1 MQQAGHKVEERADNS
16 TETTENWRKR
26 LTFRAWH
33 RGTREMDLLIGS
45 FAEAHINSFERA
57 DLAIFE
63 EILINND
70 PDVYDWMTGRI
81 VPPAELKSRVLDLLL
96 AHKFAK

>member
-1 MQQAGHKVEERADNS
+1 MQQTEKQVQNVEE
-16 TETTENWRKR
+16 TVENWRKR

-45 FAEAHINSFERA
+45 FADKYINSFDRA

-63 EILINND
+63 EVLINND
-70 PDVYDWMTGRI
+70 PDVYDWIIGRQKA
-81 VPPAELKSRVLDLLL
+81 PEELKSRVLDLLL
-96 AHKFAK
+96 GHQFAK

>member
-1 MQQAGHKVEERADNS
+1 MPQTQPQVE
-16 TETTENWRKR
+16 TIENWRKR

-45 FAEAHINSFERA
+45 FAEKYINGFDKE

-70 PDVYDWMTGRI
+70 PDVYDWIIGRQL
-81 VPPAELKSRVLDLLL
+81 PPPELKSRVLDLLL
-96 AHKFAK
+96 GHKFVE

>member
-1 MQQAGHKVEERADNS
+1 MPQAEKQVES
-16 TETTENWRKR
+16 IENWRKR

-45 FAEAHINSFERA
+45 FAEKYINGFDEA

-70 PDVYDWMTGRI
+70 PDVYDWIIGRQNA
-81 VPPAELKSRVLDLLL
+81 PADLKSRVLDLLL
-96 AHKFAK
+96 DHQFAK

>member
-1 MQQAGHKVEERADNS
+1 MPQTQPQVE
-16 TETTENWRKR
+16 TIENWRKR

-45 FAEAHINSFERA
+45 FAEKHINGFDKD

-70 PDVYDWMTGRI
+70 PDVYDWIIGRQL
-81 VPPAELKSRVLDLLL
+81 PPPELKSRVLDLLL
-96 AHKFAK
+96 GHKFAE

>member
-1 MQQAGHKVEERADNS
+1 MPQTQPQVE
-16 TETTENWRKR
+16 TIENWRKR

-45 FAEAHINSFERA
+45 FAEKHINGFDKD

-70 PDVYDWMTGRI
+70 PDVYDWIIGRQS
-81 VPPAELKSRVLDLLL
+81 PPPELKSRVLDLLL
-96 AHKFAK
+96 GHKFVE

>member
-1 MQQAGHKVEERADNS
+1 MQQAEKQVES
-16 TETTENWRKR
+16 IENWRKR

-45 FAEAHINSFERA
+45 FAEKYINGFDA
-57 DLAIFE
+57 DDLAIFE

-70 PDVYDWMTGRI
+70 PDVYDWIIGRQKA
-81 VPPAELKSRVLDLLL
+81 PDELKSRVLDLLL
-96 AHKFAK
+96 AHQFAK

>member
-1 MQQAGHKVEERADNS
+1 MPQVEKQVES
-16 TETTENWRKR
+16 IENWRKR

-45 FAEAHINSFERA
+45 FAEKYINGFDAA

-70 PDVYDWMTGRI
+70 PDVYDWIIGRQKA
-81 VPPAELKSRVLDLLL
+81 PEELASRVLDLLL
-96 AHKFAK
+96 AHQFAK

>member
-1 MQQAGHKVEERADNS
+1 MQQAEKQVES
-16 TETTENWRKR
+16 VENWRKR

-45 FAEAHINSFERA
+45 FAEKYINGFDVD

-70 PDVYDWMTGRI
+70 PDVYDWIIGRQL
-81 VPPAELKSRVLDLLL
+81 PPMELKSRVLDLLL
-96 AHKFAK
+96 EHKFAE

>member
-1 MQQAGHKVEERADNS
+1 MHQTQPQVES
-16 TETTENWRKR
+16 IENWRKR

-45 FAEAHINSFERA
+45 FADKYIGRFDAD

-63 EILINND
+63 EVLINND
-70 PDVYDWMTGRI
+70 PDVYDWIIGRQM
-81 VPPAELKSRVLDLLL
+81 PPAELKSRVLDLLL
-96 AHKFAK
+96 GHKFAE

>member
-1 MQQAGHKVEERADNS
+1 MHQTEEKVENI
-16 TETTENWRKR
+16 ENWRKR

-45 FAEAHINSFERA
+45 FAEKYIHGFDAD

-70 PDVYDWMTGRI
+70 PDVYDWITGRT
-81 VPPAELKSRVLDLLL
+81 PAPSSLASRVLELLL
-96 AHKFAK
+96 AHRFAE

>member
-1 MQQAGHKVEERADNS
+1 MPQTQPQVE
-16 TETTENWRKR
+16 TIENWRKR

-45 FAEAHINSFERA
+45 FAEKHINGFDKD

-70 PDVYDWMTGRI
+70 PDVYDWIIGRQI
-81 VPPAELKSRVLDLLL
+81 PPPDLKSRVLDLLL
-96 AHKFAK
+96 GHKFVE

>member
-1 MQQAGHKVEERADNS
+1 MPQTQPQVES
-16 TETTENWRKR
+16 TENWRKR

-45 FAEAHINSFERA
+45 FAEKYINDFDRD
-57 DLAIFE
+57 DLIIFE

-70 PDVYDWMTGRI
+70 PDVYDWIIGRQI
-81 VPPAELKSRVLDLLL
+81 PPLELKSRVLDLLL
-96 AHKFAK
+96 GHKFAE

>member
-1 MQQAGHKVEERADNS
+1 MQQSEKQVHNSEE
-16 TETTENWRKR
+16 TIENWRKR

-45 FAEAHINSFERA
+45 FAERYINGFEA
-57 DLAIFE
+57 EDLVIFE

-70 PDVYDWMTGRI
+70 PDVYDWIIGRQKA
-81 VPPAELKSRVLDLLL
+81 PEELKSRVLDLLL
-96 AHKFAK
+96 AHQFAK

>member
-1 MQQAGHKVEERADNS
+1 MPQTQPQVE
-16 TETTENWRKR
+16 TIENWRKR

-45 FAEAHINSFERA
+45 FAEKYINGFDKE

-70 PDVYDWMTGRI
+70 PDVYDWIIGRQL
-81 VPPAELKSRVLDLLL
+81 PPPELKSHVLDLLL
-96 AHKFAK
+96 GHKFAE

>member
-1 MQQAGHKVEERADNS
+1 MPQVEKQVES
-16 TETTENWRKR
+16 IENWRKR

-45 FAEAHINSFERA
+45 FAEKYINGFEA
-57 DLAIFE
+57 EDLAIFE

-70 PDVYDWMTGRI
+70 PDVYDWIIGRQKA
-81 VPPAELKSRVLDLLL
+81 PEELKSRVLDLLL
-96 AHKFAK
+96 AHQFAK

>member
-1 MQQAGHKVEERADNS
+1 MPQAEKQVES
-16 TETTENWRKR
+16 IENWRKR

-45 FAEAHINSFERA
+45 FAEKYINEFDAA

-70 PDVYDWMTGRI
+70 PDVYDWIIGRQKAP
-81 VPPAELKSRVLDLLL
+81 VELKSKVLDLLL
-96 AHKFAK
+96 AHTFAK

>member
-1 MQQAGHKVEERADNS
+1 MHQSEKQVQKTE
-16 TETTENWRKR
+16 ETTENWRKR

-45 FAEAHINSFERA
+45 FADKYINGFDRE

-70 PDVYDWMTGRI
+70 PDVYDWIIGRQKA
-81 VPPAELKSRVLDLLL
+81 PDELKSRVLDLLL
-96 AHKFAK
+96 GHQFAK

>member
-1 MQQAGHKVEERADNS
+1 MQQVKQQVES
-16 TETTENWRKR
+16 VENWRKR

-45 FAEAHINSFERA
+45 FAEKYINGFDA
-57 DLAIFE
+57 DDLAIFE

-70 PDVYDWMTGRI
+70 PDVYDWIIGRQM
-81 VPPAELKSRVLDLLL
+81 PPSDLKSRVLDLLL
-96 AHKFAK
+96 GHKFVE